1 MIYIKI
7 IVKGESDTFPFTKI
21 YQYSSKSDEEI
32 FINSAILIKDRLD
45 KNLKININEAILM
58 YSEFIVSELRDNK
71 SIEQIQKNTLN
82 LLRPDQ
88 VMIGVPETLRTMSFE
103 VMLDDKCMKF
113 IVLNTP
119 IQISDYILQSI
130 SIKDKL

>member
-7 IVKGESDTFPFTKI
+7 TVKGEPDTSPFTKV

-32 FINSAILIKDRLD
+32 FINSAILIKDRLA
-45 KNLKININEAILM
+45 KNLKININEAILV
-58 YSEFIVSELRDNK
+58 YSSFIVSELRDSK
-71 SIEQIQKNTLN
+71 SIEQIQKNASQ
-82 LLRPDQ
+82 LLGPEQ

-103 VMLDDKCMKF
+103 VMLDDGCMKF

-119 IQISDYILQSI
+119 IQISDYILKST
-130 SIKDKL
+130 

>member
-7 IVKGESDTFPFTKI
+7 TVKGEPDTSPFTKV

-45 KNLKININEAILM
+45 KNLKININEAILV
-58 YSEFIVSELRDNK
+58 YSSFIVSELRDNIP
-71 SIEQIQKNTLN
+71 IEQIQKNASQ
-82 LLRPDQ
+82 LLSPEQ

-103 VMLDDKCMKF
+103 VMLDDGYMKF

-119 IQISDYILQSI
+119 IQISDYILKST
-130 SIKDKL
+130 